1 MRKKDEQAKQKRVWE
16 IDFLR
21 GLCIIMMV
29 FDHFMFDLWYF
40 PYFVTNFHAVN
51 NETFEKVVDFAERY
65 WGWDVREAVRLAVI
79 FTFMVLS
86 GISCSFSRSNGKRVI
101 KLTVA
106 GLVLSTVTIVADLI
120 MDAGISIYFGILL
133 NLALSLGIYILLKKI
148 FPNKY
153 LYLGVGLALIIA
165 GICINFYYIELYDE
179 FTFGRLMQSVVGLCD
194 LGADSYGIIPY
205 SGVFLV
211 GAFFGEVLYGDK
223 KTLFP
228 IIEGNWSRPVEFVG
242 RNTIWVYLAHQ
253 PIILGIVLLVGMC
266 MGYKVF

>member
-1 MRKKDEQAKQKRVWE
+1 MWE

-51 NETFEKVVDFAERY
+51 NETFEKVVDLAERY

-86 GISCSFSRSNGKRVI
+86 GISCSFSRSNGKRVV

-165 GICINFYYIELYDE
+165 GICINFYYIEFYDE
-179 FTFGRLMQSVVGLCD
+179 FTFGRLMQSIVGLCD

-228 IIEGNWSRPVEFVG
+228 IIEGKWSRPVEFVG